1 MNKKAY
7 ITPAME
13 VMNIETVE
21 MMATSVALCDDT
33 VDTSVSGTQLGG
45 GRRGSWGNLW
55 DEGE

>member
-13 VMNIETVE
+13 IAE
-21 MMATSVALCDDT
+21 M
-33 VDTSVSGTQLGG
+33 VSDVIMTGGSSINMYSDEVNTEEDGVQLGN

-55 DEGE
+55 D

>member
-13 VMNIETVE
+13 VMNIETVD
-21 MMATSVALCDDT
+21 MMATSALGISDEYE
-33 VDTSVSGTQLGG
+33 VDTTEEGAQLGN

-55 DEGE
+55 D

>member
-13 VMNIETVE
+13 VMNIETVD
-21 MMATSVALCDDT
+21 MMATSALGISDEYE
-33 VDTSVSGTQLGG
+33 VDTTEGGAQLGN

-55 DEGE
+55 D